1 MTNDMDF
8 DLSKPQQLL
17 QQSARE
23 FLARECSHE
32 KVRALM
38 ESETAFDEKLWQGI
52 ADQGWTGLI
61 VPEEFGGLG
70 LGMVELAV
78 VAEEMGRAVLP
89 SPFISTLWAAALIA
103 RAGSEGQK
111 AQYLEAISSGELKAT
126 VALVEASNSWN
137 LEHVQLHAEKSGDNY
152 VLNGRKDYVTDAG
165 VANLIVTVA
174 RSGDDLV
181 LLPVAAHSDGVTIT
195 LTPGIDATRKL
206 YSVEFNGVTV
216 PQADAL
222 ETGYRAQE
230 ALEQATAIA
239 NVALCGE
246 MVGGMQW
253 VLDESVEY
261 VKTRQQFGKPVGIY
275 QAVQHRCADM
285 VLQTESSRSA
295 VYYAAWALSENDPS
309 AKLAV
314 SAAKAYC
321 SEAGRLVGNNG
332 IQVHGGIGF
341 TWEHNLH
348 LYYKR
353 FKSSEIMFG
362 DATFHRELIAHE
374 IVDEP
379 EK

>member
-1 MTNDMDF
+1 MDF

-17 QQSARE
+17 QKSARD
-23 FLARECSHE
+23 FFSRECSHE
-32 KVRALM
+32 KVRGLM
-38 ESETAFDEKLWQGI
+38 KTDTAFDEKLWQGI

-61 VPEEFGGLG
+61 IPEEFGGLG
-70 LGMVELAV
+70 LGIVELAV

-89 SPFISTLWAAALIA
+89 SPFLSTVWAAALIE

-111 AQYLEAISSGELKAT
+111 AQYLEAISSGEIKAT

-137 LEHVQLHAEKSGDNY
+137 ADAVQLQAEKAGENY

-165 VANLIVTVA
+165 VADLILTVA
-174 RSGDDLV
+174 RSGADLV
-181 LLPVAAHSDGVTIT
+181 LLPVPAKSEGLTIT
-195 LTPGIDATRKL
+195 HTPSIDATRKL
-206 YSVEFNGVTV
+206 YSIEFKNVAIPINDV
-216 PQADAL
+216 L
-222 ETGYRAQE
+222 ETGYRAKD
-230 ALEQATAIA
+230 ALDQATAIA

-295 VYYAAWALSENDPS
+295 VYFAAWALSENDAT

-314 SAAKAYC
+314 STAKVFC

-362 DATFHRELIAHE
+362 DATFHREIIASE
-374 IVDEP
+374 IIDEP

>member
-1 MTNDMDF
+1 MDF

-23 FLARECSHE
+23 FFARECSHE
-32 KVRALM
+32 KVRGLM
-38 ESETAFDEKLWQGI
+38 NTDTAFDTKLWQDI

-70 LGMVELAV
+70 LGAVELSV
-78 VAEEMGRAVLP
+78 VAEEMGRAILP
-89 SPFISTLWAAALIA
+89 SPFISTVWASAVIA

-111 AQYLEAISSGELKAT
+111 AQYLEAISSGDLKAT

-137 LEHVQLHAEKSGDNY
+137 PDLVLLQTEKSGDNY

-165 VANLIVTVA
+165 VADLIVTVA
-174 RSGDDLV
+174 RSGEDLV
-181 LLPVAAHSDGVTIT
+181 LLPIAANAAGLTIT
-195 LTPGIDATRKL
+195 LTPSIDATRKL
-206 YSVEFNGVTV
+206 YSVEYHNVTV
-216 PQADAL
+216 PQSDAL
-222 ETGYRAQE
+222 ETGYRAKE
-230 ALEQATAIA
+230 ALDQATAIA

-253 VLDESVEY
+253 VLDEAVEY
-261 VKTRQQFGKPVGIY
+261 VKTRQQFGRPVGIY

-285 VLQTESSRSA
+285 VLATESSRSA
-295 VYYAAWALSENDPS
+295 VYFAAWALSENDAS

-314 SAAKAYC
+314 AAAKVYC
-321 SEAGRLVGNNG
+321 SDAGRLVGNNG

-362 DATFHRELIAHE
+362 DATYHREVIAGE
-374 IVDEP
+374 IVDET